1 MKINHVT
8 FHLQCSIFNVNTT
21 LTQRFDL
28 LRVPLV
34 GRFLRWRHART
45 TLQTVLLMLA
55 ALIMLDGFMGIQ
67 LAPRNLAGVLPW
79 VQWRGLIVL
88 ALLIGSNFFCMACP
102 FMLPRRLAK
111 KLFSANRAWP
121 RRLRNK
127 WLALALLVLFFWT
140 YEVFDLWA
148 SPLLTAW
155 IILAYFVAAFV
166 IDAFFRGAAFC
177 KYVCPIGQFNF
188 VNSLVSPL
196 EVSVRDTSICAS
208 CPTKD
213 CIKGRTITPAQPAA
227 RPATLLGITSIGVGQ
242 IGVGRPAQFQSGCE
256 LWLFQP
262 QKVGNTDCTFCLDCV
277 QACPYENVGILARSR
292 THELAN
298 DARRSGVGRWSERT
312 DLAALVVVLVFA
324 AFTNAFGMVGPF
336 YAVQDQLLATFGAWS
351 VPVFFALS
359 LAVLPLVL
367 VGATAWASRTLSR
380 SWSSIV
386 QTATTWSYGLVPLG
400 FGMWLAHY
408 LFHFLTG
415 ALTFVPV
422 LQEFVARWVGPILGA
437 ARWDLAAV
445 VPQSW
450 LLPIEILA
458 LDGGLL
464 GSLLVLWRVARR
476 EHGVQMPAR
485 RAFAPWAVLV
495 VLLFAAGVWLLLQ
508 PMDMR
513 GTVAG

>member
-1 MKINHVT
+1 M
-8 FHLQCSIFNVNTT
+8 LNT
-21 LTQRFDL
+21 LPTQRFDL

-45 TLQTVLLMLA
+45 TMQSVLLVLA
-55 ALIMLDGFMGIQ
+55 ALIMLDGVLGRQ

-79 VQWRGLIVL
+79 VQWRGVLVL
-88 ALLIGSNFFCMACP
+88 ALLIGGNFFCMACP

-111 KLFSANRAWP
+111 KLFAAERPWP
-121 RRLRNK
+121 RVLRNK
-127 WLALALLVLFFWT
+127 WLALALLVGFFWA

-155 IILAYFVAAFV
+155 IIAAYFVAAFV

-196 EVSVRDTSICAS
+196 EVSVRDATVCAS

-213 CIKGRTITPAQPAA
+213 CITGREMPTAQPAA
-227 RPATLLGITSIGVGQ
+227 RSAAALGIAQIGVEQ
-242 IGVGRPAQFQSGCE
+242 IGVGRPASFQSGCE

-277 QACPYENVGILARSR
+277 QACPYDNVGILARGR
-292 THELAN
+292 TDELVR
-298 DARRSGVGRWSERT
+298 DERRSGVGRWSTRT
-312 DLAALVVVLVFA
+312 DLAALVTVLTGA
-324 AFTNAFGMVGPF
+324 AFVNAFGMVGPF
-336 YAVQDQLLATFGAWS
+336 YVLEAWLNAALGAWS
-351 VPVFFALS
+351 MPVFFLFS
-359 LAVLPLVL
+359 LVALPLML
-367 VGATAWASRTLSR
+367 VGAAAWASRTLSGAR
-380 SWSSIV
+380 GDVVSV
-386 QTATTWSYGLVPLG
+386 ATRWSYGLVPLG
-400 FGMWLAHY
+400 FSMWLAHY
-408 LFHFLTG
+408 LYHFLTG

-422 LQEFVARWVGPILGA
+422 LQSFVAGWVGPVLGA
-437 ARWDLAAV
+437 PNWTLGALVPAA
-445 VPQSW
+445 W
-450 LLPIEILA
+450 LVPIEIVA

-464 GSLLVLWRVARR
+464 GSLLVLWRISKR
-476 EHGVQMPAR
+476 EHGTADAAR

-495 VLLFAAGVWLLLQ
+495 LVLFAAGVWLLLQ

-513 GTVAG
+513 GTAAG

>member
-1 MKINHVT
+1 MIAEE
-8 FHLQCSIFNVNTT
+8 
-21 LTQRFDL
+21 TQTRFDL
-28 LRVPLV
+28 LRVPFL

-45 TLQTVLLMLA
+45 TMQIVLLVLA
-55 ALIMLDGFMGIQ
+55 ALIMLDGFVGIQ
-67 LAPRNLAGVLPW
+67 IAPRNLAGVLPW

-88 ALLIGSNFFCMACP
+88 ALLIGGNFFCMACP

-111 KLFSANRAWP
+111 KWFPANRSWP

-127 WLALALLVLFFWT
+127 WLALALLVLFFWA

-148 SPLLTAW
+148 SPLLTVW
-155 IILAYFVAAFV
+155 VIVAYFVAAFV

-196 EVSVRDTSICAS
+196 HVSVRDTSICAS

-213 CIKGRTITPAQPAA
+213 CIKGRTSTPAPPTTHSAA
-227 RPATLLGITSIGVGQ
+227 PLGIAAIGVDQ

-292 THELAN
+292 TDELAN
-298 DARRSGVGRWSERT
+298 DDRRSGVGRWSTRP
-312 DLAALVVVLVFA
+312 DLAALAVVLVFA

-336 YAVQDQLLATFGAWS
+336 YVVQDQLITTFGSWS
-351 VPVFFALS
+351 VPVIFALM
-359 LAVLPLVL
+359 LAVLPLML
-367 VGATAWASRTLSR
+367 VGATAWASCSLSG
-380 SWSSIV
+380 SPGSVV

-422 LQEFVARWVGPILGA
+422 LQEFVGRWVGPLLGTP
-437 ARWDLAAV
+437 RWDLAAV

-464 GSLLVLWRVARR
+464 GSLLVLWRIARR
-476 EHGVQMPAR
+476 EHDAHPQAR
-485 RAFAPWAVLV
+485 WAFAPWGVLV
-495 VLLFAAGVWLLLQ
+495 VLLFASGVWLLLQ

-513 GTVAG
+513 GTMVG

>member
-1 MKINHVT
+1 M
-8 FHLQCSIFNVNTT
+8 NV
-21 LTQRFDL
+21 LPAQRFDL
-28 LRVPLV
+28 LRVPVV

-45 TLQTVLLMLA
+45 ALQSVLLVLA
-55 ALIMLDGFMGIQ
+55 GLIMLDGFAGIQ

-88 ALLIGSNFFCMACP
+88 ALLIGGNFFCMACP

-111 KLFSANRAWP
+111 KLFNAGRPWP

-127 WLALALLVLFFWT
+127 WLALALLVLFFWA

-155 IILAYFVAAFV
+155 VIAAYFMVTFV

-196 EVSVRDTSICAS
+196 HVTVRDPSICAS
-208 CPTKD
+208 CLTKD
-213 CIKGRTITPAQPAA
+213 CIKGRTLAPAQPAA
-227 RPATLLGITSIGVGQ
+227 RPATTLNITSIGLDQ

-262 QKVGNTDCTFCLDCV
+262 QKIGNTDCTFCLDCV
-277 QACPYENVGILARSR
+277 HACPHDNVGILARGR
-292 THELAN
+292 TNELSS
-298 DARRSGVGRWSERT
+298 DERRSGVGRWSTRT

-336 YAVQDQLLATFGAWS
+336 YAIQDLFATTLGAWS
-351 VPVFFALS
+351 VHVFFALL
-359 LAVLPLVL
+359 LAVLPLVF
-367 VGATAWASRTLSR
+367 VGAAAWVSCTLSR
-380 SWSSIV
+380 SRGSVV
-386 QTATTWSYGLVPLG
+386 QIATSWSYGLVPLG
-400 FGMWLAHY
+400 FSMWLAHY

-422 LQEFVARWVGPILGA
+422 LQEFVARWGVPILGTPNWTLGA
-437 ARWDLAAV
+437 ILPHA
-445 VPQSW
+445 W
-450 LLPIEILA
+450 LVPIEIVA
-458 LDGGLL
+458 LDAGLL
-464 GSLLVLWRVARR
+464 GSLVVLWSIARR
-476 EHGVQMPAR
+476 EHHGAATAR
-485 RAFAPWAVLV
+485 RALVPWAALI

-513 GTVAG
+513 GTLSG

>member
-1 MKINHVT
+1 MIAEE
-8 FHLQCSIFNVNTT
+8 
-21 LTQRFDL
+21 TQPRFDL
-28 LRVPLV
+28 LRVPLI

-45 TLQTVLLMLA
+45 ALQSVLFVLA
-55 ALIMLDGFMGIQ
+55 ALVMLDGFVGIQ
-67 LAPRNLAGVLPW
+67 IAPRNLAGVLPW

-88 ALLIGSNFFCMACP
+88 ALLVGGNFFCMACP
-102 FMLPRRLAK
+102 FMLPRQLAK
-111 KLFSANRAWP
+111 KLFPANRSWP

-127 WLALALLVLFFWT
+127 WLALALLVLFFWA

-155 IILAYFVAAFV
+155 VILVYFVAAFV
-166 IDAFFRGAAFC
+166 IDGFFRGAAFC

-188 VNSLVSPL
+188 VHSLVSPL
-196 EVSVRDTSICAS
+196 EVTVRDTSMCAS

-213 CIKGRTITPAQPAA
+213 CIKGRTIAPAQLAT
-227 RPATLLGITSIGVGQ
+227 RPASALGMAAIGVNQ
-242 IGVGRPAQFQSGCE
+242 IGIGRPAQFQSGCE

-292 THELAN
+292 TAELAN
-298 DARRSGVGRWSERT
+298 DDRRSGVGRWSTRT

-324 AFTNAFGMVGPF
+324 AFTNAFGMVAPF
-336 YAVQDQLLATFGAWS
+336 YAVQDQLVAALGAWS
-351 VPVFFALS
+351 VHVFFALM

-367 VGATAWASRTLSR
+367 VGATAWASRALSR
-380 SWSSIV
+380 SSRSVVGI
-386 QTATTWSYGLVPLG
+386 ATSWSYGLVPLG
-400 FGMWLAHY
+400 FSMWLAHY

-422 LQEFVARWVGPILGA
+422 LQEFAGRWVGPVLGTP
-437 ARWDLAAV
+437 RWDLAAI

-464 GSLLVLWRVARR
+464 GSLLVLWRIARR
-476 EHGVQMPAR
+476 EHHDEAKAR
-485 RAFAPWAVLV
+485 GAFAPWAVLV

-513 GTVAG
+513 GTGAS